1 MSRQV
6 NTFMSTRKPKSLKN
20 VSWRNVRAGRRS
32 RRSGVVI
39 VYVAGAI
46 VVLLGVSALA
56 VDMGHLYVRRAAAQ
70 NAADAAAMAGAA
82 VLANAVEGVA
92 ATPANATAAA
102 KRYARDN
109 GYDTDKGAILTEQI
123 NPPDEDGVYHTT
135 RYKVTLSRPETWFF
149 GGIAVRQSYSQ
160 VAASATAQWTPGLV
174 TPSSIP
180 VGGSGR
186 YGKSGSAVNLS
197 MFGPYALYNNGD
209 PYSPRFNQAG
219 NGPNPSYAPEGVD
232 FDVDLSSFTGTDL
245 QIEIYDPDCYN
256 NGGTDALQDVRVD
269 EIRAGHAGGTSQ
281 ITTTKYSLYNDNGTP
296 GNTADDVLVDSRSFG
311 NDATTDMKWNSVFN
325 VPTSQLQAG
334 QKLRL
339 NVQTTDGSSEN
350 GFDLRAGPP
359 HAQMTDEE
367 WSQAYGAMVPLS
379 APGRMPMNFNRNG
392 EVLIDLG
399 MVPQGADNVYVRK
412 FDTDI
417 GGRNIVY
424 HCSTLSQTFSG
435 VTSGN
440 GEWVTDTIPL
450 PPDYNGGFWTAS
462 YMASAQDTSA
472 WEMTYAGPNIVSR
485 TVTKPTLTLIR

>member
-1 MSRQV
+1 M
-6 NTFMSTRKPKSLKN
+6 
-20 VSWRNVRAGRRS
+20 
-32 RRSGVVI
+32 

-102 KRYARDN
+102 KRYARTN
-109 GYDTDKGAILTEQI
+109 GYDTDNGAILIEEI
-123 NPPDEDGVYHTT
+123 NPPDEKGVYHTT

-149 GGIAVRQSYSQ
+149 GGIVTRQASSR
-160 VAASATAQWTPGLV
+160 VAATATAQWTPGLV

-180 VGGSGR
+180 VGGNGR

-197 MFGPYALYNNGD
+197 MFGPYAAYNNGD
-209 PYSPRFNQAG
+209 PYSPLYNQAG
-219 NGPNPSYAPEGVD
+219 TGPNPTYTPNGVD
-232 FDVDLSSFTGTDL
+232 FDVDVSHFSGSEL
-245 QIEIYDPDCYN
+245 QIEIFDPDCYN

-269 EIRAGHAGGTSQ
+269 EIRAGHPGGTSQ

-311 NDATTDMKWNSVFN
+311 NDSTTDMKWNSVFN
-325 VPTSQLQAG
+325 VETSQLQAG

-359 HAQMTDEE
+359 HPQMTDME
-367 WSQAYGAMVPLS
+367 WSQAYGSMVPMS
-379 APGRMPMNFNRNG
+379 APGRMPMNFNRDG

-399 MVPQGADNVYVRK
+399 VVPKGADKVYIRK
-412 FDTDI
+412 FDTDV

-424 HCSTLSQTFSG
+424 RCSTLSQTFSG

-472 WEMTYAGPNIVSR
+472 WEMSYTGPDIVSR
-485 TVTKPTLTLIR
+485 TEAKPSLALIR